1 MTVQV
6 FLDME
11 TESKIFKNLEEFFTG
26 KSIVMAT
33 HRAKALKNF
42 DEIIY
47 MEDGK
52 VAERGTFD
60 ELMALDGHYASI
72 YKQQMDKEALINE

>member
-1 MTVQV
+1 
-6 FLDME
+6 ME
-11 TESKIFKNLEEFFTG
+11 TESKIFKNLEEFFKG

-33 HRAKALKNF
+33 HRAKALKDF

-72 YKQQMDKEALINE
+72 YKQQRDKEALINE